1 MKKKLGI
8 IIGAVAGSVILGSG
22 VYYTNADEVNPKLDS
37 EKIRSMVQEQYDGT
51 ITEFELDK
59 DQNKA
64 VYEVEVQNSN
74 TEYDLKLDGDT
85 GEVLHESKK
94 EIKQDRT
101 KEDHDDDVALENMDK
116 KNAIS
121 VEEAKKIAN
130 KQFDGDVISVE
141 LDKDDNQLIYEVEL
155 RNGKKEADF
164 EINAETGDILEQ
176 DIETEAYDD

>member
-8 IIGAVAGSVILGSG
+8 IIGAIAGVVILGSS
-22 VYYTNADEVNPKLDS
+22 VYYTNADEVNPKLNS

-59 DQNKA
+59 DRNKA
-64 VYEVEVQNSN
+64 VYEVEVQNNN

-94 EIKQDRT
+94 EIKQDRA
-101 KEDHDDDVALENMDK
+101 KEDYDDDDALEMMNK
-116 KNAIS
+116 KPSIS

-130 KQFDGDVISVE
+130 KQFDGDAISVE
-141 LDKDDNQLIYEVEL
+141 LDEDDNQLVYEVEL
-155 RNGKKEADF
+155 RNGKQEADIK
-164 EINAETGDILEQ
+164 INAETGDILEQ